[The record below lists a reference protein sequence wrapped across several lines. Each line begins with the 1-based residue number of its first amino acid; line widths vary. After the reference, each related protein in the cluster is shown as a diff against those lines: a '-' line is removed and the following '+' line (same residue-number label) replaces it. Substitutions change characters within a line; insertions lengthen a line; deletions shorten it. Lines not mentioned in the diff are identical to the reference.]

1 MNVHNSF
8 VPDIITPNL
17 GVKVPYDDNDVI
29 LVASISDFLQH
40 LIYSLCD
47 AYPCIIASWYSF
59 VLLWFCC

>member
-17 GVKVPYDDNDVI
+17 GVKVPYDDDNDVI

-47 AYPCIIASWYSF
+47 AYPCIIAT
-59 VLLWFCC
+59 LLQLV

>member
-1 MNVHNSF
+1 MNVNNSF

-17 GVKVPYDDNDVI
+17 GVKVPYDDNDAI

-47 AYPCIIASWYSF
+47 AYPCIIAT
-59 VLLWFCC
+59 LLQLV

>member
-1 MNVHNSF
+1 MNVHSSF
-8 VPDIITPNL
+8 VPDIIIPNL

-47 AYPCIIASWYSF
+47 AYPCIIAT
-59 VLLWFCC
+59 LLQLV

>member
-8 VPDIITPNL
+8 VPDIITPNH

-40 LIYSLCD
+40 LIDSLCD
-47 AYPCIIASWYSF
+47 A
-59 VLLWFCC
+59 